1 MAESIKHLVVTLG
14 LTKEQIS
21 FVNAVLPA
29 DCIVSIADAIK
40 DVRTFQDVVSII
52 YKPVVDEADLK
63 RLFDYYEEIF
73 YCTSDVVILLGYN
86 KVSQQMKSVFKCYAS
101 FDDLKPELKYILLK
115 AHRRERKVSE
125 YSRQLVNGL
134 RILGKISSC
143 PGITT
148 KALAEYNGCSVRSV
162 QRYIESLRVAG
173 EFVEYDRK
181 KRGGHLPFGRP
192 MLFGDVWDDMWNPEE
207 N

>member
-1 MAESIKHLVVTLG
+1 
-14 LTKEQIS
+14 
-21 FVNAVLPA
+21 
-29 DCIVSIADAIK
+29 
-40 DVRTFQDVVSII
+40 
-52 YKPVVDEADLK
+52 
-63 RLFDYYEEIF
+63 
-73 YCTSDVVILLGYN
+73 
-86 KVSQQMKSVFKCYAS
+86 MKSVFKCYAS
-101 FDDLKPELKYILLK
+101 FDDLKSELKYILLK

-181 KRGGHLPFGRP
+181 KRGWHLPFGRP